1 MIPKIKLPRKSE
13 RNKAG
18 ISSPPRLFIFLNSSI
33 ITLALLVLA
42 SCGGPARL
50 PQDVSLDESRK
61 LVQERLIAPLSRN
74 NSATTQLPKPKPRR
88 QLLQVRYHQ
97 DSFYNTSFISTLKR
111 LSSIHGFR
119 NSSLALSQSE
129 PELTYDPPATD
140 KRENPDTTS
149 DRANYIIR
157 QGLQLEQYLF
167 SQLKTIDKNFIA
179 ATQDLNANLQTQIA
193 EIDTSINNNL
203 SKFASSTDALSQE
216 LHQQIG
222 RLEDEIRNLQQKQ
235 IPGLQ
240 QPTPG
245 QIFGMNLTRDQDGY
259 LDLPPDL
266 ALIGSNSTGLMSS
279 KIANLDINLPN
290 PVVWVRFHHLSLA
303 EAIRFLA
310 GHAGLPVLISHE
322 VENMERNFSLDTEA
336 RILSILDAVF
346 HQHNVSILYDSDLE
360 VAQIT
365 SDLEFNNHINKIRQ
379 AIENYN
385 SYLHKTRRL
394 TELEHHQDILTSLL
408 NIINQIKNDMP
419 QDENVSNLIPQEL
432 VDLEVMLPT
441 LGQDTTGQLLNTFLA
456 DLAALSTL
464 ASFRKKQDWLRELA
478 GHIDGNFADHTL
490 TLPMQANLPQPTLTG
505 MKKLEQLKDDRRRL
519 LEMFAL
525 AQHLLDGKASTFLDQ
540 AADFP
545 RNTGG
550 EVLSSS
556 LHHLTLFR
564 LDLMDKLKTYDTEI
578 IPATFGHGQS
588 ALRTGG
594 ASDVRNLHYLTSTF
608 PELETIA
615 VHDPCIHPGREVFSE
630 KIAVFGGETSVTKI
644 EAILESYFSNN
655 ASKLSISPDESLVQ
669 DKPETPANTET
680 GKDTLPDDINNHS
693 ISNLTT
699 ARVDERRATGEA
711 NRINE
716 SCAEDPAAHS
726 PHYVRADDFSGFVV
740 YGLISDIELVLKLI
754 EEFDQPQRQVL
765 IEVFMINITRD
776 FGRRLNLTFQTDALA
791 ENLEDTE
798 EFFLRRD
805 LTELSHTVTSGNPGG
820 FVSGLISPNHQVQ
833 ALVDFIETNNLGR
846 TISSPTILVED
857 GGQAEVS
864 RTLKKTVIIP
874 VIEQITDANGN
885 LVNITNNRPE
895 KKEVKF
901 KLDVKKIQINPNNN
915 NVTIEYELTDSS
927 FDAPLASVTADTG
940 EKSDFI
946 KTRFVAAPG
955 DVIIMAG
962 LFKQADSVNVTGLPG
977 TTTSGL
983 PTSFLLGGED
993 NIANSVEEMIILMA
1007 PTVIEPEIGKTDA
1020 NSARLPAINQN
1031 LR

>member
-1 MIPKIKLPRKSE
+1 MGLEIRPLRYLSQNQNSHMIRLLLTSVKTLI
-13 RNKAG
+13 
-18 ISSPPRLFIFLNSSI
+18 PPVTGRI
-33 ITLALLVLA
+33 
-42 SCGGPARL
+42 
-50 PQDVSLDESRK
+50 
-61 LVQERLIAPLSRN
+61 
-74 NSATTQLPKPKPRR
+74 
-88 QLLQVRYHQ
+88 
-97 DSFYNTSFISTLKR
+97 TSF
-111 LSSIHGFR
+111 
-119 NSSLALSQSE
+119 
-129 PELTYDPPATD
+129 D
-140 KRENPDTTS
+140 KACSR
-149 DRANYIIR
+149 
-157 QGLQLEQYLF
+157 QYLF

-505 MKKLEQLKDDRRRL
+505 MKKLEQLKDDRRGFLKCL
-519 LEMFAL
+519 LSPSICLMARP
-525 AQHLLDGKASTFLDQ
+525 APSWIRPQTFLETL
-540 AADFP
+540 AVKSCPHLYITLRFFVSTLWINLKPMIPKLSLPPLA
-545 RNTGG
+545 TGN
-550 EVLSSS
+550 L
-556 LHHLTLFR
+556 
-564 LDLMDKLKTYDTEI
+564 
-578 IPATFGHGQS
+578 PFGP
-588 ALRTGG
+588 G

-644 EAILESYFSNN
+644 EAILESYFPITPVNFRSVQMK
-655 ASKLSISPDESLVQ
+655 ASF
-669 DKPETPANTET
+669 
-680 GKDTLPDDINNHS
+680 
-693 ISNLTT
+693 
-699 ARVDERRATGEA
+699 
-711 NRINE
+711 RINQK
-716 SCAEDPAAHS
+716 
-726 PHYVRADDFSGFVV
+726 RQQI
-740 YGLISDIELVLKLI
+740 LRLVK
-754 EEFDQPQRQVL
+754 
-765 IEVFMINITRD
+765 
-776 FGRRLNLTFQTDALA
+776 
-791 ENLEDTE
+791 
-798 EFFLRRD
+798 
-805 LTELSHTVTSGNPGG
+805 
-820 FVSGLISPNHQVQ
+820 
-833 ALVDFIETNNLGR
+833 
-846 TISSPTILVED
+846 ILY
-857 GGQAEVS
+857 QM
-864 RTLKKTVIIP
+864 T
-874 VIEQITDANGN
+874 
-885 LVNITNNRPE
+885 
-895 KKEVKF
+895 
-901 KLDVKKIQINPNNN
+901 
-915 NVTIEYELTDSS
+915 
-927 FDAPLASVTADTG
+927 
-940 EKSDFI
+940 
-946 KTRFVAAPG
+946 
-955 DVIIMAG
+955 
-962 LFKQADSVNVTGLPG
+962 
-977 TTTSGL
+977 
-983 PTSFLLGGED
+983 
-993 NIANSVEEMIILMA
+993 
-1007 PTVIEPEIGKTDA
+1007 
-1020 NSARLPAINQN
+1020 
-1031 LR
+1031 